1 MCDLCEMSHC
11 PPACPSYGERDRY
24 EDRCVICESHLTR
37 GERVLERG
45 GRLLCRECAVGLDL
59 DGLLYLCGA
68 ADTVELLREHLA
80 FEERTVY

>member
-1 MCDLCEMSHC
+1 
-11 PPACPSYGERDRY
+11 
-24 EDRCVICESHLTR
+24 
-37 GERVLERG
+37 
-45 GRLLCRECAVGLDL
+45 VGLDL

>member
-11 PPACPSYGERDRY
+11 PPACPSYGERDLDG
-24 EDRCVICESHLTR
+24 ERCVLCEGHLSR
-37 GERVLERG
+37 GERVLEQK
-45 GRLLCRECAVGLDL
+45 GRLLCKECAAELDL
-59 DGLLYLCGA
+59 DGLQYLCGA